1 MKNREKA
8 ITNTSLVGIG
18 ANVALAALKAVF
30 GAIAGSV
37 AVIMDGVNNLS
48 DALSSVVTLAGVKLA
63 KRKPNTKH
71 PFGYGR
77 IEYFSAIIVAA
88 IVLVAGVTALVEAI
102 KSFFTKSVPEYS
114 AYTFAII
121 AIAVAVKIALGLF
134 FKKQGEKYNS
144 DALAASGKDALFD
157 AVLSFSTIVGGV
169 VAAFAGVSI
178 DGVLGV
184 IISFFII
191 KAGIEMLLESV
202 DHIIG
207 NRPDSEISREIK
219 AKIGSIEGVLGA
231 YDLVLHNYGPDRAIG
246 SVHIEVPS
254 TLNANEIH
262 RLTQKVQKTVF
273 EEFSVFLT
281 VGIYSYD
288 QAKNELRDHIFE
300 ITKKHEGVLGA
311 HAFFLNEE
319 EKFLSLDVLVD
330 FSIADKDAFA
340 EQLKKEYAEL
350 LPGYTF
356 RVNFDVNYSD

>member
-1 MKNREKA
+1 MLNREKA
-8 ITNTSLVGIG
+8 ISRTSLVGIG
-18 ANVALAALKAVF
+18 ANVALAALKAIF

-48 DALSSVVTLAGVKLA
+48 DALSSVVTLVGVKLA
-63 KRKPNTKH
+63 KRKPNNKH

-88 IVLVAGVTALVEAI
+88 IVLVAGCTALIEAI

-114 AYTFAII
+114 SYTFAII
-121 AIAVAVKIALGLF
+121 AIAVAVKIALGF
-134 FKKQGEKYNS
+134 YFKKQGGKYNS
-144 DALAASGKDALFD
+144 DALVSSGKDALFD
-157 AVLSFSTIVGGV
+157 AVLSTSTIVGGI
-169 VAAFAGVSI
+169 VAVFAGVSI

-191 KAGIEMLLESV
+191 KAGIEMLIESV

-207 NRPDSEISREIK
+207 NRPDSEISRQIK
-219 AKIGSIEGVLGA
+219 ATIGTIDGVLGA

-262 RLTQKVQKTVF
+262 RLTQKVQRTVY
-273 EEFSVFLT
+273 EAFSVFLT
-281 VGIYSYD
+281 VGIYSID
-288 QAKNELRDHIFE
+288 EARGEVRDRIFE
-300 ITKKHEGVLGA
+300 ITKKHEGVLGT
-311 HAFFLNEE
+311 HAFFLNDT

-330 FSIADKDAFA
+330 FSVADRDAFA
-340 EQLKKEYAEL
+340 EELKKEYAEV

-356 RVNFDVNYSD
+356 QVNFDVNYSD